1 MEAAVVL
8 GVQKDAREPRVKS
21 KLESGGGTSSSL
33 KFKNMP

>member
-8 GVQKDAREPRVKS
+8 GVREGAGEPRVQS